1 MPTPTAAFAT
11 PPTPLLRPVQA
22 HDLPALRRFVQGL
35 SAASR
40 SLRFHGGVKPDSER
54 LLAHLAQADGRR
66 HIALVA
72 VLACDDGERIVGEA
86 RLVRGAAGEP
96 AELAMA
102 VADAWQG
109 RGLAQRLLQALLAA
123 AAEAGVEAVAAEVL
137 AHNARMAAFLR
148 RAGFVAAGAG
158 EAGVCRWQRQLAQ
171 PATLAAA
178 TGWRARWHGL
188 QQRALQLLNP
198 PLAA

>member
-11 PPTPLLRPVQA
+11 LPTPLLRPVQA
-22 HDLPALRRFVQGL
+22 QDVPALRRFVQGL
-35 SAASR
+35 STASR

-72 VLACDDGERIVGEA
+72 VLACDDGELIVGEA

-109 RGLAQRLLQALLAA
+109 RGLAQRLLRALLAA

-137 AHNARMAAFLR
+137 AHNARMAAFLQ
-148 RAGFVAAGAG
+148 RAGFVA
-158 EAGVCRWQRQLAQ
+158 AGVCRWQRQLAQ
-171 PATLAAA
+171 PATMAAA

-188 QQRALQLLNP
+188 QQRALQLLNA